1 MLSFAISKEREFLH
15 LSDDRPAIS
24 ETASTSAHGPIIP
37 RRVSAER
44 IIESFFV
51 IMPHDAGLHGQAVD
65 GCRRQGHDPVED
77 RIHRFGDIITRLRLT
92 PRRV

>member
-1 MLSFAISKEREFLH
+1 MLIFAISKERELTYQTIGPG
-15 LSDDRPAIS
+15 LS

-51 IMPHDAGLHGQAVD
+51 IMPHDAGLHGQAAMVVA
-65 GCRRQGHDPVED
+65 GRVM
-77 RIHRFGDIITRLRLT
+77 IRLKTGSIASVISSHGLD
-92 PRRV
+92 